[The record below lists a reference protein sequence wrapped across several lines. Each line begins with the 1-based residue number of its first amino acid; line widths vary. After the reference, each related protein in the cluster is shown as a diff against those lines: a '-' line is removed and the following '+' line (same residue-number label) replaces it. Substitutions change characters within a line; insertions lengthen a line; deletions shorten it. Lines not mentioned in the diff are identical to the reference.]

1 MAMTSQR
8 RDLEDPNVIRT
19 FSQVVQS
26 PPALNMLT
34 LHTFADAMGTS
45 EKLWNGFKDSLL
57 RTLFEKTLR
66 VVTGGT
72 TFIRARVEQRDRL
85 QREIRRAVPAAVSDE
100 EIEAHFDGLPPRY
113 FRVHSAEE
121 VAADVVLVHRFI
133 KLQLDEQERGLDPVT
148 RWQAEPD
155 RGFTALRVCTW
166 DRPGLFS
173 RIAGS
178 LSASGLNILSAQ
190 VFSREDGMALDTF
203 YVTRVTGEAAISRE
217 DRERFEAL
225 LGRVLNGRE
234 IDFAARIARES
245 RARGT
250 ATTADQ
256 EAVPTRVYFDNEIS
270 DEYTVIDIE
279 AVDRLGLLFVISG
292 TFAEL
297 GLNLALAK
305 IVTEKGA
312 AVDSFYV
319 NEVANGKI
327 TAAERQ
333 REIGDR
339 LLQSIKSLA

>member
-1 MAMTSQR
+1 
-8 RDLEDPNVIRT
+8 
-19 FSQVVQS
+19 
-26 PPALNMLT
+26 MLT
-34 LHTFADAMGTS
+34 LHTFADALGTS

-57 RTLFEKTLR
+57 RTLYDKTLR

-85 QREIRRAVPAAVSDE
+85 QRDVRRAVPATVSDE

-113 FRVHSAEE
+113 FRVHSPEQ
-121 VAADVVLVHRFI
+121 VAVDVALVHRFM
-133 KLQLDEQERGLDPVT
+133 KLQLFDQERGLDPVT
-148 RWQAEPD
+148 HWQAEPD

-190 VFSREDGMALDTF
+190 VFSRADGMALDTF
-203 YVTRVTGEAAISRE
+203 YVTRITGETLVSKE
-217 DRERFEAL
+217 DREQFETL
-225 LGRVLNGRE
+225 LARVLNGRE

-245 RARGT
+245 RAGG
-250 ATTADQ
+250 AGPAVDLD
-256 EAVPTRVYFDNEIS
+256 AVPTRIYFDNDIS

-279 AVDRLGLLFVISG
+279 AVDRLGLLFVISNA
-292 TFAEL
+292 FAEL

-319 NEVANGKI
+319 NEVGDGKI
-327 TAAERQ
+327 MKPERQ
-333 REIGDR
+333 REIGDQ
-339 LLQSIKSLA
+339 LLQAIKSLG